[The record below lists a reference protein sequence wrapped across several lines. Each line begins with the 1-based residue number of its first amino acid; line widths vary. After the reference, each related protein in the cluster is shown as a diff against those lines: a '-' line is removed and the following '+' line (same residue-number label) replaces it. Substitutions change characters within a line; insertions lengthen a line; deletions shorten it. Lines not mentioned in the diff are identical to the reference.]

1 MSRLGGPG
9 RPAAPAMSLAFPGAL
24 REEPPQGGALS
35 QPNNNSQPG
44 PSGQL
49 FLEPLTQLPCDSAR
63 PQAGMRKSQ
72 GGPWPG
78 RSRQPG
84 GRGQWGPRSRPGW
97 QRSPPASG
105 LLGASGPGLRTA
117 PPPAATHCSLL
128 HRQLLPP
135 KLSMENLMSEFQCW
149 QRMWLTFTSW
159 GAMRPK
165 GLGLD
170 PPPGVPK
177 HPGTT
182 APFPSLIPQCGPG
195 PRLWGCR
202 PSLSTT
208 QCIPGWRCPSSW
220 FTGVAGRA
228 FVTGRV
234 SGAGQPG

>member
-1 MSRLGGPG
+1 MPRRGVSRWEEG
-9 RPAAPAMSLAFPGAL
+9 RRGNSNRWPREGLSVQAWAARPPCCPSHVPCFSRGSERGA
-24 REEPPQGGALS
+24 PQGGALS

-117 PPPAATHCSLL
+117 PPPPPPTYCSLL
-128 HRQLLPP
+128 HRQLLPL

-170 PPPGVPK
+170 PPQV
-177 HPGTT
+177 
-182 APFPSLIPQCGPG
+182 
-195 PRLWGCR
+195 
-202 PSLSTT
+202 SLSTLG
-208 QCIPGWRCPSSW
+208 P
-220 FTGVAGRA
+220 
-228 FVTGRV
+228 
-234 SGAGQPG
+234 